1 MDFPLASAAAPL
13 LQVINSI
20 GSTNAELA
28 RRERLAAQP
37 HGTALLTLDQTA
49 GRGRLDRQWVAPPGT
64 ALAVSVVIT
73 ADLGSAALPWL
84 PIIGGLA
91 ARDAVADAL
100 PASVVSMKWPNDVL
114 VTGADGVERKIAGV
128 LAELV
133 TATSAVVLGVGVNTA
148 MRRADLP
155 VPTATSVDV
164 ERGLETTDAVAL
176 ADKIAADIV
185 RGVLHRVA
193 ALAAAGGA
201 ASAAGL
207 SAEVNTACST
217 IGRHVRVSLPGDRVL
232 TGVAIGLDASGAI
245 LVTTDDG
252 ATTAVHAGDVTH
264 LRYE

>member
-1 MDFPLASAAAPL
+1 MDFPLASAVAPL
-13 LQVINSI
+13 LQVIDSI

-37 HGTALLTLDQTA
+37 HGTALATLDQTA

-64 ALAVSVVIT
+64 ALAVSVVIA
-73 ADLGSAALPWL
+73 ADLGIAALPWL

-100 PASVVSMKWPNDVL
+100 PESIVSVKWPNDVL
-114 VTGADGVERKIAGV
+114 VSGADGVERKIAGV
-128 LAELV
+128 LAEFI
-133 TATSAVVLGVGVNTA
+133 TTTGAVVLGIGVNTT

-155 VPTATSVDV
+155 VPTATSIEVELGVD
-164 ERGLETTDAVAL
+164 TTDAVTL
-176 ADKIAADIV
+176 ADRIAADVI

-193 ALAAAGGA
+193 ALADAGGD
-201 ASAAGL
+201 ASGSGL
-207 SAEVNTACST
+207 LGEALGACAT
-217 IGRHVRVSLPGDRVL
+217 IGRRVRVSLPGDRIL
-232 TGVAIGLDASGAI
+232 TGVASGLDASGAI
-245 LVTTDDG
+245 LVSTDDG